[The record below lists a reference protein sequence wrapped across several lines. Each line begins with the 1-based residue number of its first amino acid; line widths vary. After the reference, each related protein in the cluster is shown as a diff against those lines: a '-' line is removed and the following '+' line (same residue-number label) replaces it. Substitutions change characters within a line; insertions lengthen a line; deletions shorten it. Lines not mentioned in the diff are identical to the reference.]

1 LFSALCCPLLLL
13 LLLLLQNIIVIISF
27 EAGNEFKVTILWN
40 QYVRTDKTISN
51 NKPYILICDNK
62 EETRMLMDAAIP
74 TDRNAIKKEA
84 DRILKCKDLII
95 EIQCMWNVQAKV
107 IPVKKG
113 GGATGTVS
121 ISLRQHLRN
130 IGRA

>member
-1 LFSALCCPLLLL
+1 
-13 LLLLLQNIIVIISF
+13 
-27 EAGNEFKVTILWN
+27 
-40 QYVRTDKTISN
+40 
-51 NKPYILICDNK
+51 
-62 EETRMLMDAAIP
+62 MLMDAAIP